1 MMDALREGIHLRAYG
16 QRDPVVEYQRE
27 AYGMFQ
33 DMIES
38 IKLESLTML
47 LRVQPV
53 AEARPT
59 SVFANT
65 PVREVHPEISEAER
79 FAATA
84 ASEDAPPLADD
95 GESLPARP
103 QPPQRSSQPVVHAGP
118 KVGRN
123 ELCPCGSK
131 KKYKKCHGK

>member
-1 MMDALREGIHLRAYG
+1 
-16 QRDPVVEYQRE
+16 
-27 AYGMFQ
+27 MFQ

-53 AEARPT
+53 AEARPM

-65 PVREVHPEISEAER
+65 PVREEHPEISEAER
-79 FAATA
+79 FATA
-84 ASEDAPPLADD
+84 PTPEEAPALTDD
-95 GESLPARP
+95 GEKIPGRP
-103 QPPQRSSQPVVHAGP
+103 QPLRPAQPAVHAGP

-123 ELCPCGSK
+123 EPCPCGSN